1 MALTPEQLEQ
11 SRIQAEA
18 EANLGTVKTPTTGLD
33 LQDGQKLSITEFN
46 DNEEVQRLG
55 DTVFSY
61 LSENNKIPF
70 FESAD
75 YSKDI
80 AEAMTD
86 NWNLTVL
93 GNRALMLKDAPEEVK
108 AAHRKL
114 LTIWEDQTEAK
125 GLGEY
130 WKYSKDAGIDVLT
143 DPSLLLALGGGRL
156 FGAVAH
162 KTMRS
167 AALKKIGQVAM
178 SSAPAITKVGTAV
191 GQKVASPVSAGVDA
205 ALWGAGENA
214 LEQSRDIA
222 INYKNKK
229 EMDLKEVGENALLLG
244 AFGAVA
250 TPVVKTIAK
259 PAVAAYSKITDKFK
273 KADDIKV
280 DEHTEVQPNQKPDV
294 EIVTEDEVSNLKPRD
309 NVVDD
314 PTEEVVD
321 LSTKAGGGKKT
332 AEALQDLVD
341 EEKASKDL
349 GVKQPSLYEKANRE
363 LRNLAA
369 NLFFK
374 PASILS
380 SATLKESKS
389 VKELQNLFRYDLG
402 ERSKVEDT
410 DFFETFRLKSGDYIT
425 PIKLVLEPFRSKH
438 WLKGRLGYTDQLVQE
453 GIKAGLRGRDVS
465 KLDPNIQKAVKDIRQ
480 LLDQFGRELKEAGLI
495 EDVLPDYV
503 PRYWNRKG
511 IENNQASFAKLLVK
525 SGEAKDIT
533 EADEIVK
540 SMLNKENAIDKNS
553 ASGNFFFSRNFDKI
567 NEADIPD
574 EFLTNED
581 LTSILVNYISH
592 GSKQLAKVKTFSRGD
607 RAVRNIKD
615 FEDVWL
621 SDIEEELN
629 SKGKAFTKR
638 DKDQI
643 LELYKMTTGE
653 GYFTGKRF
661 LGGYPADIYATA
673 TRMALLPLAQIS
685 SVTEVFIP
693 FAKAGVANSA
703 AWKGLATAVG
713 ASTKS
718 IFDSSLQ
725 LLLNKGYTKQ
735 EAWRE
740 LEEVGLALDAAAMDV
755 TERLSGD
762 VLGGK
767 ANQFINR
774 AFFKATLL
782 DQWTRMVQLSSF
794 TTGKNLIRKNL
805 TSIARRQDSGLEDS
819 LKIRDERRELEELGI
834 DINKGIEWI
843 KRGGNLDDS
852 FYKDV
857 KRGAAR
863 FTSEVILQPT
873 AASGLKPKLQANPA
887 TQILF
892 QLASYPTAFTNTILK
907 NAAKDVIKS
916 PLRNTPSILA
926 TGMAM
931 TFTARYL
938 NWVRSGGESEKDSKW
953 DWSDFDAN
961 MKAIKRWGGNGIL
974 FDMIERGDTAREAW
988 KNNAMFI
995 TGFGGPIIGDVIRM
1009 AQPGGQSG
1017 TFLTNKIPGY
1027 AAFPAIEAATG
1038 IPIKTETSNLAK
1050 TLNKKLKYK
1059 KSKSGESV
1067 GFKKGGE
1074 VDVPNAPEEPDERVD
1089 RMTGLPYNLQAGIA
1103 FRDEEDPIKR
1113 LGLVRGGKTL
1123 DPLKKLGL

>member
-11 SRIQAEA
+11 SRIQAEKEL
-18 EANLGTVKTPTTGLD
+18 EALNSGDPVGLKLKNGT
-33 LQDGQKLSITEFN
+33 KLSIEEFN
-46 DNEEVQRLG
+46 DNETVQKHSDTYFGYLTEKNRLG
-55 DTVFSY
+55 S
-61 LSENNKIPF
+61 F
-70 FESAD
+70 FESD
-75 YSKDI
+75 NYSQDI

-86 NWNLTVL
+86 DWNLTVL
-93 GNRALMLKDAPEEVK
+93 GNRALILKDAPEEVK
-108 AAHRKL
+108 KAARE
-114 LTIWEDQTEAK
+114 LTYIWDEQTEAK
-125 GLGEY
+125 DFAEF
-130 WKYSKDAGIDVLT
+130 WKYSKDAGLDVLT
-143 DPSLLLALGGGRL
+143 DPATWLGLATGSIATRG
-156 FGAVAH
+156 VAQ
-162 KTMRS
+162 
-167 AALKKIGQVAM
+167 AALKAQAIKNIGRTAL
-178 SSAPAITKVGTAV
+178 SATPAATAKT
-191 GQKVASPVSAGVDA
+191 GAKTAIVSAGVDG

-214 LEQSRDIA
+214 LEQSRNIA

-229 EMDLKEVGENALLLG
+229 EMDLKKVAEDAAIVGGAALFLG
-244 AFGAVA
+244 GGTVG
-250 TPVVKTIAK
+250 VKK
-259 PAVAAYSKITDKFK
+259 LVDKFRK
-273 KADDIKV
+273 VDEIKV
-280 DEHTEVQPNQKPDV
+280 DAHTEVQPNQQPEV
-294 EIVTEDEVSNLKPRD
+294 EIVTENEVSNLKARE
-309 NVVDD
+309 NIVDE
-314 PTEEVVD
+314 PTEEVVK
-321 LSTKAGGGKKT
+321 LAKKSGGGKRT

-341 EEKASKDL
+341 EEKAFKDL
-349 GVKQPSLYEKANRE
+349 GVKQPSLYEKTNRE

-438 WLKGRLGYTDQLVQE
+438 WLKGRMGYTDQLVQE
-453 GIKAGLRGRDVS
+453 GIKAGLRGKDIS
-465 KLDPNIQKAVKDIRQ
+465 NLDPNIQKATQDIRQ
-480 LLDQFGRELKEAGLI
+480 LLDQFGKELKEAGLI
-495 EDVLPDYV
+495 QDVLPNYV

-511 IENNQASFAKLLVK
+511 IENNQSGFRNLLIK
-525 SGEAKDIT
+525 SGEAKNDT
-533 EADEIVK
+533 EANAIIE
-540 SMLNKENAIDKNS
+540 SMLNKENAIDSNS
-553 ASGNFFFSRNFDKI
+553 ASGSFFFSRNFDKI
-567 NEADIPD
+567 KEADIPD

-592 GSKQLAKVKTFSRGD
+592 GSKQLAKVNTFSRGD

-615 FEDVWL
+615 FKDVWFK
-621 SDIEEELN
+621 DIEKELN

-638 DKDQI
+638 DQDQI
-643 LELYKMTTGE
+643 EELYKMTTGE
-653 GYFTGKRF
+653 GYYTGTRF

-673 TRMALLPLAQIS
+673 TRMALLPFAQLS
-685 SVTEVFIP
+685 SMTEVIIP
-693 FAKAGVANSA
+693 FAKAGVANTA
-703 AWKGLATAVG
+703 AWKGLATAAG

-725 LLLNKGYTKQ
+725 LLLNRGYTKQ

-767 ANQFINR
+767 VNQFVNR

-819 LKIRDERRELEELGI
+819 LKIRDQRRELEELGI

-843 KRGGNLDDS
+843 KRGGELDDS

-887 TQILF
+887 TQLLF

-916 PLRNTPSILA
+916 PLRNTPNILA
-926 TGMAM
+926 AGLAM

-938 NWVRSGGESEKDSKW
+938 NWIRSGGESEKDSNW
-953 DWSDFDAN
+953 DWSDYDAN
-961 MKAIKRWGGNGIL
+961 MKAIRRWGGNGVL
-974 FDMIERGDTAREAW
+974 FDMVERGSRAREAW
-988 KNNAMFI
+988 KNNAAFI
-995 TGFGGPIIGDVIRM
+995 TGFGGPIIGDIFRVF
-1009 AQPGGQSG
+1009 QPGGG
-1017 TFLTNKIPGY
+1017 AGDILTSKIPGY
-1027 AAFPAIEAATG
+1027 VAFPAIEESTG
-1038 IPIKTETSNLAK
+1038 IPIKTQTSKIAK
-1050 TLNKKLKYK
+1050 ALNKKAKFKPTKGDTVY
-1059 KSKSGESV
+1059 
-1067 GFKKGGE
+1067 FKKGGE
-1074 VDVPNAPEEPDERVD
+1074 VNVPNAPEEPDERID
-1089 RMTGLPYNLQAGIA
+1089 KMTGLPYNFQAGIA

-1113 LGLVRGGKTL
+1113 LGLARGSLAKQDSISRL
-1123 DPLKKLGL
+1123 LGRRSNA